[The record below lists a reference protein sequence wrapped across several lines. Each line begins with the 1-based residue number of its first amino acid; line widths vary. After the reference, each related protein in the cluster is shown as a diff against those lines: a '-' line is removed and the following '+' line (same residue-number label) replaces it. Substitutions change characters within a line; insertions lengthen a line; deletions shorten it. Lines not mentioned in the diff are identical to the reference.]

1 MKLHCQITPEDYIR
15 AQFLHLRPRP
25 VIKWVGLLIVVAA
38 LALGIQQLA
47 FPPSG
52 TITWAPFAILGG
64 LAYFAAI
71 YGILLPLKT
80 RKIYR
85 QQKTLQEPYESE
97 VTDEVYATVSVLGT
111 TSMPWKEFHKYKMNK
126 DMLLVYQSDVIYH
139 MFPKRWFTEDQFTE
153 FKAILQRQLGQPK
166 V

>member
-38 LALGIQQLA
+38 LALGIQQLI

-52 TITWAPFAILGG
+52 AITWTPFAILGG
-64 LAYFAAI
+64 LAYFAI
-71 YGILLPLKT
+71 MYCVLLPLKT
-80 RKIYR
+80 RKIFK
-85 QQKTLQEPYESE
+85 QQQTLQIPYESE
-97 VTDEVYATVSVLGT
+97 LTDDAFASVSVHGNAT
-111 TSMPWKEFHKYKMNK
+111 MPWSVFHKYKLNK
-126 DMLLVYQSDVIYH
+126 NIILLYQSDAIYH
-139 MFPKRWFTEDQFTE
+139 MFPKRWFTENEFTE
-153 FKAILQRQLGQPK
+153 FRAILQRHLGQPK